1 MNVTVLPIIEPHPSP
16 APPLTKV
23 MDERLIR
30 LAKELEEQHLRDL
43 QSIEPMFEDVVIYI
57 SYNSKY
63 TIRWKIVNDVP
74 REVENIVAEQCAQ
87 LGYIAW
93 KFSPYVV
100 NNTRKSGI

>member
-1 MNVTVLPIIEPHPSP
+1 MTVTVVPIIEPHTHP
-16 APPLTKV
+16 APPLTRV

-30 LAKELEEQHLRDL
+30 FAKELEEEHLKEL
-43 QSIEPMFEDVVIYI
+43 QFVEPPFEDVVIYI

-63 TIRWKIVNDVP
+63 TVRWKIVNDVP
-74 REVENIVAEQCAQ
+74 KPVEQMVADACAK

-100 NNTRKSGI
+100 PSRRPDL

>member
-1 MNVTVLPIIEPHPSP
+1 MTVTVVPIIEPHASP
-16 APPLTKV
+16 APPLTRV

-30 LAKELEEQHLRDL
+30 LAKDLQETHLRDL
-43 QSIEPMFEDVVIYI
+43 ESLEPLFEDVVIYV

-63 TIRWKIVNDVP
+63 TVRWKIVNDVP
-74 REVENIVAEQCAQ
+74 TAVERVVSEACAQ

-100 NNTRKSGI
+100 PGRRTDL

>member
-1 MNVTVLPIIEPHPSP
+1 MTVTVVPILEPHISP
-16 APPLTKV
+16 APPLTRV

-30 LAKELEEQHLRDL
+30 LAKELAENHLKDLEYEEPL
-43 QSIEPMFEDVVIYI
+43 FEDVVIYI

-63 TIRWKIVNDVP
+63 TVRWKIVNDVP
-74 REVENIVAEQCAQ
+74 AAVEHKVAEACAQ

-100 NNTRKSGI
+100 PGKRP